1 MADYSSGSITFS
13 GLGSGTDFNSIVDQL
28 KQVESIQLNRLKN
41 WKSDWNERYIA
52 FGDIISTVRDA
63 KSKLTELNSP
73 TKFLKKNAKSTNES
87 VMTAAATAD
96 AVDGSHTINVKQL
109 ASNAIW
115 ASTKTYSSKQ
125 ANFNATGAPQDFTY
139 TYKGKTHSVSIAQGT
154 TLESFANI
162 VNQDRNNPGVKVS
175 IIQVAGGYTFQLQGT
190 ESGAAADLSV
200 HPTPLGG
207 MGSGS
212 TVWSSNNPIADPA
225 ASISSLGNATVP
237 QTYELTLADGTTKSF
252 TLDGDLSK
260 QALVDAVNAEMGDD
274 TASFVKGRLQF
285 KGVKKVS
292 ITSGSDPASAS
303 NGRAS
308 STMKFANAHAQTD
321 PIGTAGETYSFTI
334 TKTDGTQELIEL
346 DGSKSYK
353 NLLEEVKAKGFDS
366 ATLTGSSSA
375 GYTLT
380 IPGVV
385 DVSTTIDGST
395 PGEDNGWKWSQ
406 TGAATDTIQAGVV
419 PRDLTYSFVLADGS
433 SQTLSI
439 TNDMSMND
447 LVSAINTNFG
457 ADTASINA
465 EGHLEMN
472 GIYAASGY
480 GLQGQVISS
489 ENWAIR
495 RATDA
500 VFTIDNWPQ
509 DMVSSTNAV
518 NDVLEGV
525 TLTLNEIGTAQM
537 TVNADL
543 DSVRENIQ
551 LFLDTINDVVKKV
564 QDLTKVDSEKQV
576 ASSDKSNSNYS
587 ASQWDQ
593 EKGSLLTGNYGVQLF
608 NTRLKQ
614 AVSSTGIGFTPIT
627 GGDLLSGDFV
637 TALSQIGIKTDTEEG
652 SPTYGLFCI
661 APLSGNP
668 ELQML
673 DNERFEDALTN
684 HLDAV
689 INIFA
694 ADDSGSTTS
703 ADFRYSG
710 HIKGIT
716 KAGSYPVSYTVAD
729 DGSVTDV
736 YINGVKAEQSD
747 LYDNTYTVGNA
758 GNATG
763 MSVVIDNLTPGTHK
777 GEVSIKQGKV
787 RQLEDFFTAEL
798 VYHEPN
804 LNDLSFSEN
813 NGALMILQ
821 ANYKQIMDNAE
832 TKIQKEQNR
841 IDQWETRQ
849 RQAFARLET
858 LLGQYQQNQKS
869 LESQLAQFSN

>member
-1 MADYSSGSITFS
+1 M
-13 GLGSGTDFNSIVDQL
+13 
-28 KQVESIQLNRLKN
+28 
-41 WKSDWNERYIA
+41 
-52 FGDIISTVRDA
+52 
-63 KSKLTELNSP
+63 
-73 TKFLKKNAKSTNES
+73 
-87 VMTAAATAD
+87 
-96 AVDGSHTINVKQL
+96 
-109 ASNAIW
+109 
-115 ASTKTYSSKQ
+115 
-125 ANFNATGAPQDFTY
+125 
-139 TYKGKTHSVSIAQGT
+139 
-154 TLESFANI
+154 
-162 VNQDRNNPGVKVS
+162 
-175 IIQVAGGYTFQLQGT
+175 
-190 ESGAAADLSV
+190 
-200 HPTPLGG
+200 
-207 MGSGS
+207 
-212 TVWSSNNPIADPA
+212 
-225 ASISSLGNATVP
+225 
-237 QTYELTLADGTTKSF
+237 
-252 TLDGDLSK
+252 
-260 QALVDAVNAEMGDD
+260 
-274 TASFVKGRLQF
+274 
-285 KGVKKVS
+285 
-292 ITSGSDPASAS
+292 
-303 NGRAS
+303 
-308 STMKFANAHAQTD
+308 
-321 PIGTAGETYSFTI
+321 
-334 TKTDGTQELIEL
+334 
-346 DGSKSYK
+346 
-353 NLLEEVKAKGFDS
+353 
-366 ATLTGSSSA
+366 
-375 GYTLT
+375 
-380 IPGVV
+380 
-385 DVSTTIDGST
+385 
-395 PGEDNGWKWSQ
+395 
-406 TGAATDTIQAGVV
+406 
-419 PRDLTYSFVLADGS
+419 LADGS